1 MSNPLEKKVK
11 IRDAP
16 DRNTQRNSVSGGIM
30 ARKEDF
36 GEPLRYDPDFNGPL
50 KRRSCTDVLCL
61 AFFLVFVAV
70 WIGIGLYAITN
81 GDPSMLLVPK
91 DSKGRRCGKDF
102 DVLDKPYL
110 LFHDLTKCIVS
121 ASVPFSG
128 CQTPQVC
135 VKQCP
140 TDFYVDGNPKPLNFQ
155 EYCVEDDTC
164 PKWLLPSTPFLNRCL
179 YNVADRKKLH
189 ITDVSKVDGDET
201 LVIKHLLKPVY
212 QWMTLVLQNSI
223 AIFSKNESHLQ
234 VGQNIVEDIMHSWW
248 KILIG
253 ILMALLACIVY
264 ILILRWTAAVVVWI
278 SVFGVI
284 VALAVGVYFTA
295 VKYKEFQDKLN
306 DPGLFDGDRP
316 EVKTSRDLWL
326 AGLIILSTILVI
338 ILLMLIFLRKRI
350 VLAIALIEEGSKA
363 VSSVTASLF
372 FPIIPWILQ
381 VGIIVYFVAVA
392 IYLSSTGQPLYKAK
406 VTEACASAS
415 GIKLNSVCDQNA
427 FPAKTFNSPIT
438 TTKTACANASCLY
451 IKLENDALFPYLQAY
466 NIFGFFWLAF
476 FVSALGQMVLA
487 SVFAQWYWTFN
498 KRTLPFFAV
507 TSALRRTLRFHMGT
521 LAFGSLI
528 VAICRMI
535 RVILEYIDH
544 KVKKYDNELTRAIM
558 CFFKCFFYCL
568 EKFLRFIN
576 KNAYIMCAV
585 HGKNFCASAKDAF
598 MLLMRNVIRVF
609 VLDKVTDFLF
619 FLSKLLLTMG
629 VGAVAYVLFATDLTP
644 KLIDNSGIHYGLV
657 PVVIIMVSTFLI
669 ATLFFS
675 VYSMAVDTLFMCFL
689 EDSERNDGS
698 SEKPFYM
705 SKNLMKILGKK
716 NKMD

>member
-164 PKWLLPSTPFLNRCL
+164 PKWLLPSTPFQKRCIPTMAGFNETIQNL
-179 YNVADRKKLH
+179 IQVNTTVLEKSISQIKLLAKAD
-189 ITDVSKVDGDET
+189 E
-201 LVIKHLLKPVY
+201 
-212 QWMTLVLQNSI
+212 
-223 AIFSKNESHLQ
+223 

>member
-1 MSNPLEKKVK
+1 MDRPRTNIIGNVTYS
-11 IRDAP
+11 
-16 DRNTQRNSVSGGIM
+16 RNTQRNSVSGGIM

-164 PKWLLPSTPFLNRCL
+164 PKWLLPSTPFQKRCIPTMAGFNETIQNL
-179 YNVADRKKLH
+179 IQVNTTVLEKSISQIKLLAKAD
-189 ITDVSKVDGDET
+189 E
-201 LVIKHLLKPVY
+201 
-212 QWMTLVLQNSI
+212 
-223 AIFSKNESHLQ
+223 